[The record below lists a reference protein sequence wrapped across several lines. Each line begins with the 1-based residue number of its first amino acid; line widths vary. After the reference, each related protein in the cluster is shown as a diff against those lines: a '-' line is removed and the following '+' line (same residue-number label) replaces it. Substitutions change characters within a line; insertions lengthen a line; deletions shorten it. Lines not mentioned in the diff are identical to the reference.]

1 MKKSF
6 VFIFSILCV
15 FTSKAQYKLSNI
27 YPSVEKKAFY
37 YTFKLNPL
45 ASETVKEDN
54 NLYIYRNSTMH
65 TSNMSE
71 NANNIYKDFIYT
83 IDSNGKLSVS
93 APIDVPANYYYQASF
108 EKKDAIV
115 VLHTYETK
123 DQFGLYINEY
133 AKLYPKWKPKQL
145 VSYSFNKKDNFTYYI
160 SLSPD
165 KTKIALCS
173 ILIDKENGY
182 RGLTFTVFDNE
193 GEKLWENTI
202 LPDFNG
208 QTFMLLETAISNQG
222 NVYVVASAYTT
233 GKKGSSDE
241 QFHLLEVSE
250 SDHKNIKSNE
260 GIEYIAKSK
269 MKFLNDGNLF
279 VTGYYKEQKDDELY
293 KGAYSMLYNT
303 SDQSVINYAYKDF
316 SKDIPEGYRMNLY
329 CDEIFEL
336 PDGNLVSV
344 GEQRS
349 VTYYQSTFS
358 AYYTYATYNLIYI
371 TYTKEGTINDVKSI
385 FKSQSVGS
393 PTKSSDLKI
402 FGISYHAYQ
411 NDDNIYLLFNDD
423 VDYTGEPKKIYTP
436 TDPIT
441 KTKDCVVRMVEI
453 NGNNMTSK
461 NLLDGK
467 TSKKIMLS
475 ILFAYKD
482 YLIVSLYS
490 DPITIDKIDLE

>member
-6 VFIFSILCV
+6 VFIISILCV
-15 FTSKAQYKLSNI
+15 FTSKAQYKLSNL

-45 ASETVKEDN
+45 ASETVKEDK
-54 NLYIYRNSTMH
+54 NLYIYRNATMNA
-65 TSNMSE
+65 SNMSE
-71 NANNIYKDFIYT
+71 NANSIYKDYIYT
-83 IDSNGKLSVS
+83 IDSNGKTTLS

-123 DQFGLYINEY
+123 DQFGLYINEF

-145 VSYSFNKKDNFTYYI
+145 VSYSFDKKDNFIYFI
-160 SLSPD
+160 ALSPD
-165 KTKIALCS
+165 KTKIGLCN
-173 ILIDKENGY
+173 ILIDKTNGY
-182 RGLTFTVFDNE
+182 KGITFTVFDNE

-202 LPDFNG
+202 LPDFND
-208 QTFMLLETAISNQG
+208 QTFMLLETALSNQG
-222 NVYVVASAYTT
+222 IVYVVASSYTA
-233 GKKGSSDE
+233 GKKRSSDE

-250 SDHKNIKSNE
+250 TDHKNIKAGE
-260 GIEYIAKSK
+260 GIGYIAKSK
-269 MKFLNDGNLF
+269 MKILNDGNLF
-279 VTGYYKEQKDDELY
+279 ITGYYKEQKDDYLY

-336 PDGNLVSV
+336 SDGNLVSV

-349 VTYYQSTFS
+349 ITYYRSTFS
-358 AYYTYATYNLIYI
+358 SYYTYAAYNLIYI
-371 TYTKEGTINDVKSI
+371 TYSKEGAINDVESI
-385 FKSQSVGS
+385 YKSQSVGS
-393 PTKSSDLKI
+393 PAKSSDLKI

-411 NDDNIYLLFNDD
+411 NDGNIYLVFNDD
-423 VDYTGEPKKIYTP
+423 ADNEGKPKKIYTP

-441 KTKDCVVRMVEI
+441 KMKDCVVHMIEI

-461 NLLDGK
+461 TLLDGK
-467 TSKKIMLS
+467 TSKKTMLS
-475 ILFAYKD
+475 ILYANKD

>member
-6 VFIFSILCV
+6 VLIISTLCV
-15 FTSKAQYKLSNI
+15 FALKAQYKPSNL

-45 ASETVKEDN
+45 TSGTVKEDK

-65 TSNMSE
+65 TSNTSE
-71 NANNIYKDFIYT
+71 KANSIYKDYIYT
-83 IDSNGKLSVS
+83 IDSNRKTTVS

-123 DQFGLYINEY
+123 DQFGLYTNEF

-145 VSYSFNKKDNFTYYI
+145 VSYSFDKKDNFIYFI
-160 SLSPD
+160 ALSPD
-165 KTKIALCS
+165 KTKIGLCS
-173 ILIDKENGY
+173 VLIDKTNGY
-182 RGLTFTVFDNE
+182 KGITFIVFNNE

-208 QTFMLLETAISNQG
+208 QTFMLLETALSNQG
-222 NVYVVASAYTT
+222 NVYVVVSSYVA
-233 GKKGSSDE
+233 GKKNSSEE
-241 QFHLLEVSE
+241 QFHLLEISE
-250 SDHKNIKSNE
+250 TDHKNIKANE
-260 GIEYIAKSK
+260 EIGYIAKSK

-279 VTGYYKEQKDDELY
+279 ITGYYKEHKDDELY

-303 SDQSVINYAYKDF
+303 NDQSVINYAYKDF
-316 SKDIPEGYRMNLY
+316 SKVIPEGYRMNLY

-336 PDGNLVSV
+336 PNGNLGSV
-344 GEQRS
+344 GEHRS
-349 VTYYQSTFS
+349 ITYYRSTFS
-358 AYYTYATYNLIYI
+358 SYYTYATYNLLYI
-371 TYTKEGTINDVKSI
+371 SYTKEGTIENVESI

-393 PTKSSDLKI
+393 PAKSSDLKI

-411 NDDNIYLLFNDD
+411 NDGNIYLVFNDD
-423 VDYTGEPKKIYTP
+423 ADYKGEPKKIYTP

-441 KTKDCVVRMVEI
+441 KTKDCVVRMIEI

-467 TSKKIMLS
+467 ASKKTMLS
-475 ILFAYKD
+475 LLFANKD